1 MPTNYVIN
9 DGFTVN
15 GKNPGDTITAS
26 EVENITV
33 LVESGRVEK
42 QGKTS
47 GTLKSANDDPS
58 GEE

>member
-1 MPTNYVIN
+1 MATHYVIN
-9 DGFTVN
+9 DGFVVN
-15 GKNPGDTITAS
+15 DKKSGDTITAS
-26 EVENITV
+26 EVENIDI

>member
-1 MPTNYVIN
+1 MATHYIIN
-9 DGFTVN
+9 DGFVVN
-15 GKNPGDTITAS
+15 GKKSGDTITAS
-26 EVENITV
+26 EVENIDI
-33 LVESGRVEK
+33 LVASGRVEK

>member
-1 MPTNYVIN
+1 MATHYLIN
-9 DGFTVN
+9 DGFVVN
-15 GKNPGDTITAS
+15 GKQSGETITAS
-26 EVENITV
+26 EVENIDV

-47 GTLKSANDDPS
+47 GPLKSANDDPS

>member
-1 MPTNYVIN
+1 MATHYVIN
-9 DGFTVN
+9 DGFVVN
-15 GKNPGDTITAS
+15 GKQSGETITAS
-26 EVENITV
+26 EVENIDV